1 MSKVSIKI
9 AVLGQLPT
17 DFDQRELLKL
27 KSSVFEVN
35 SSIET
40 YQLNEDSEGN
50 DWEYTDD
57 QLEKY
62 LTNPFAED
70 FLIILVNVKLQRNW
84 FVRRLTNNRVL
95 FSFHEIADILRF
107 HNVPLQNIVLRV
119 LYGATLIYR
128 RYSDRIPPGT
138 EKTNYAHDETR
149 GCLFDMNALKWDVVH
164 SCNKAI
170 LCEHCV
176 ATLKKA
182 TVSNELVANVQKE
195 IVKIRKPLFYRIV
208 DFVKRH
214 PIWLLVL
221 SMGTALVV
229 GIVSSICATLF

>member
-107 HNVPLQNIVLRV
+107 NNVPLQNIVLRV

-138 EKTNYAHDETR
+138 EKKQIMRTTKRA
-149 GCLFDMNALKWDVVH
+149 DVY
-164 SCNKAI
+164 S
-170 LCEHCV
+170 
-176 ATLKKA
+176 T
-182 TVSNELVANVQKE
+182 
-195 IVKIRKPLFYRIV
+195 
-208 DFVKRH
+208 
-214 PIWLLVL
+214 
-221 SMGTALVV
+221 
-229 GIVSSICATLF
+229 